1 MLHNITTPV
10 KLMSRF
16 FLVLILLNAPILVR
30 AQSEKLIYNNPQ
42 FWWSINTTARMTDKW
57 GAIGDFH
64 IRRDEFISSSNFY
77 FARIG
82 AAYWATDKL
91 TLVGGYAHLW
101 LARELQDGST
111 TYQNENR
118 VYQQAQWRTKEG
130 RVTFVSRARNEQ
142 RWHEVLN
149 PNGTVNRV
157 RFSNRVRFLF
167 SVNIPVFSNPYLPSL
182 SVADEILIHFGKE
195 IVYNSLDQN
204 RIFLGVKQKLTE
216 NLSFDLGYMMVYQQR
231 YSGYEYDMNHTLRF
245 FFYFSPDFRKDKDG
259 PHYSIPGDE

>member
-1 MLHNITTPV
+1 MQRYGL
-10 KLMSRF
+10 L
-16 FLVLILLNAPILVR
+16 LLLIGCSLTLQ
-30 AQSEKLIYNNPQ
+30 AQNEKVIYDNPQ
-42 FWWSINTTARMTDKW
+42 FWWSINTTARIADRW

-64 IRRDEFISSSNFY
+64 IRRADFVSSSNFY

-101 LARELQDGST
+101 LARNLEDGTT

-130 RVTFVSRARNEQ
+130 RVTFVSRVRNEQ
-142 RWHEVLN
+142 RWHEVFN
-149 PNGTVNRV
+149 PDGSVNRI
-157 RFSNRVRFLF
+157 RFSNRIRFLF
-167 SVNIPVFSNPYLPSL
+167 SVNIPVFVNPYLPTISI
-182 SVADEILIHFGKE
+182 ADEMLIHFGKE

-204 RIFLGVKQKLTE
+204 RIFLGVKQKLTD

-231 YSGYEYDMNHTLRF
+231 FSGYEYDMNHTLRF
-245 FFYFSPDFRKDKDG
+245 FFYYSPDFRKNKDG
-259 PHYSIPGDE
+259 VHYSIPGDE